1 MCSQRNIM
9 TLNLKQE
16 PKNLYMFSLFN
27 GFQVNYE
34 AMSGT
39 RSILHKKDDFFFF
52 FFGQRKWSASW
63 PRLTTQN
70 SCDEYLAAFLDIDI
84 KKVIN
89 YSLALRHRSSTSTA
103 TT

>member
-1 MCSQRNIM
+1 MRSQRNIM

-39 RSILHKKDDFFFF
+39 RSILHKKYDFSCDV
-52 FFGQRKWSASW
+52 FGQRKRSASW

-89 YSLALRHRSSTSTA
+89 YSLTLRHGSSTSTA